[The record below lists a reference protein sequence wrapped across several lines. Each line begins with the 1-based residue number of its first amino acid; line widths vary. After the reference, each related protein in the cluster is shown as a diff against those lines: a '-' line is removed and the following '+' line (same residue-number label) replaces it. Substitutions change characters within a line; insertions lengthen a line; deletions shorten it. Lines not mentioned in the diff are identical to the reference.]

1 MRRGKKKS
9 THDYITARIV
19 QLKDD
24 VRKAK
29 DPHDKKWY
37 WRLIQELKWIQD
49 YDESKGSL

>member
-1 MRRGKKKS
+1 MRRRKQRS
-9 THDYITARIV
+9 THEYITARIV

-49 YDESKGSL
+49 YDEGKGQV